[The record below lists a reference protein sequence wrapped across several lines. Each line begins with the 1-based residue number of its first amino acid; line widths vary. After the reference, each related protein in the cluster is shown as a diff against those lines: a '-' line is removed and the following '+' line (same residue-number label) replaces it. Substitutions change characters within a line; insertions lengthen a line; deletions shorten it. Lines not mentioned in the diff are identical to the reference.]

1 MTWTRLLANKE
12 VQKHR
17 TSKNEL
23 DNIRALITR
32 DLEDAAVN
40 GLSADRRF
48 ATAYNGALQAANL
61 AIACAGY
68 RVTSTPGHHRIA
80 FESSRLALGRPAD
93 KFADYFE
100 VCRRKRNA
108 IDYTHSNVA
117 TDTEVEEILRK
128 AAEFYGLVEAWITKD
143 HASLKR

>member
-32 DLEDAAVN
+32 DLEDAAVK

-48 ATAYNGALQAANL
+48 ATAYNVALQAANL

-68 RVTSTPGHHRIA
+68 RVTSTPVHHRIA
-80 FESSRLALGRPAD
+80 FESS
-93 KFADYFE
+93 
-100 VCRRKRNA
+100 
-108 IDYTHSNVA
+108 
-117 TDTEVEEILRK
+117 
-128 AAEFYGLVEAWITKD
+128 
-143 HASLKR
+143 